1 MKSMN
6 IKSNLKILQFYIVPL
21 QQKLKNLIAMVQ
33 EKYGTERSVIGIDV
47 GVSSI
52 KIVQMADVNGVMKIV
67 KSAFVDIGGVPGN
80 DKEILASLK
89 TALIGFETKGAKI
102 VAIVN
107 CPQTCTRK
115 IVTPNMPNKELAQ
128 AVHWEAKNA
137 IPFSIDEALMGFDIL
152 GDIVEKGV
160 KKKIVA
166 VAATPNETVDRLLSL
181 FSKAG
186 IELSTVI
193 PMSVSIQN
201 LMTAS
206 LEKRELNIAV
216 IEMGAAITE
225 LNIYQK
231 GRLAFSRKLPI
242 AGGDITRAM
251 TSTLMSK
258 EGKVELTFEEA
269 EKIKREKGIPIGDD
283 TELIDGKILPSQ
295 ILSLVRP
302 CVEQLASEIERS
314 FDFFREESH
323 GEKVDKIILFGG
335 GADLKGLTK
344 ALYDELEIETIIG
357 NSLEGIDNTLDLK
370 DNDKHVTSRLDLAIG
385 AALNKSD
392 QINLLPIE
400 VKEKGRRFVE
410 QVSLQAVAVAIAM
423 TMLLSYIGLNIQLGA
438 QHKKLKALELEQR
451 VLAPQ
456 KESVRLMMMAD
467 QIQSGHPHWE
477 DALREISNTMQPR
490 MYLTALNMDND
501 VVNFNGVITRGDQ
514 GAQSILSNFMIMLE
528 NGIFKDVSLVSSERM
543 AEGELIFKFEIS
555 AGVE

>member
-1 MKSMN
+1 MKIN
-6 IKSNLKILQFYIVPL
+6 E
-21 QQKLKNLIAMVQ
+21 KLKKVYDYIPRILHEARRIFALVKGKLQ
-33 EKYGTERSVIGIDV
+33 KEPHVIGIDV

-52 KIVQMADVNGVMKIV
+52 KVVQMVNVNGEMTLV
-67 KSAFVDIGGVPGN
+67 KSTFVEIGGVPGN

-115 IVTPNMPNKELAQ
+115 IVTPNMPKGELAQ

-137 IPFSIDEALMGFDIL
+137 IPFSIDEALMGFDII

-206 LEKRELNIAV
+206 QGKRELNIAV
-216 IEMGAAITE
+216 IELGAAITE

-323 GEKVDKIILFGG
+323 GAKVDKIILFGG
-335 GADLKGLTK
+335 GADLIGLTK

-392 QINLLPIE
+392 QINLLPVE

-410 QVSLQAVAVAIAM
+410 HVSLQAVAVGIAM
-423 TMLLSYIGLNIQLGA
+423 TMLLFSIGLNIQLRA
-438 QHKKLKALELEQR
+438 QHKKLDALMLEEKT
-451 VLAPQ
+451 LGPQ
-456 KESVRLMMMAD
+456 VESMRRMLVAD
-467 QIQSGHPHWE
+467 QILKGHPHWE
-477 DALREISNTMQPR
+477 DVLREISNVMQPK
-490 MYLTALNMDND
+490 MYLTELSMDND
-501 VVNFNGVITRGDQ
+501 SVNFVGVINQGDQ
-514 GAQSILSNFMIMLE
+514 GAQAILSSFMIALE
-528 NGIFKDVSLVSSERM
+528 DGIFKDVILVTSRREM
-543 AEGELIFKFEIS
+543 EGKMIFEFEVTTE
-555 AGVE
+555 VE